1 MKKALIYLFLPFLL
15 FNSSAYEL
23 LKTPAF
29 ISHYLTHRDLNNVGI
44 FQFISMHYLG
54 HDINDNDDAED
65 NKLPFKKANCNI
77 LIQFNAPPIQPAVA
91 LKKPFYPLIQHKTY
105 PLSCTVCDME
115 LDPSFKPPQA

>member
-29 ISHYLTHRDLNNVGI
+29 ISYYLTHRDLHNVGI

-65 NKLPFKKANCNI
+65 NKLPFKKANCR
-77 LIQFNAPPIQPAVA
+77 QR
-91 LKKPFYPLIQHKTY
+91 
-105 PLSCTVCDME
+105 LSIGK
-115 LDPSFKPPQA
+115 SQSPQRMS